1 MENVTFSE
9 EFRVVPRGHP
19 WIVVRNNVDLP
30 QGNCGSATRA
40 DTNVPWIQVENGG
53 NQKANF
59 VRNNNARIEK
69 DIAKTVRII
78 IIVLDSLSP
87 SSAPVELG

>member
-1 MENVTFSE
+1 M
-9 EFRVVPRGHP
+9 VVPRGHP
-19 WIVVRNNVDLP
+19 RIVVWNNVDLL
-30 QGNCGSATRA
+30 QSSRRYSARA
-40 DTNVPWIQVENGG
+40 DMNFPQIWAENGG

-69 DIAKTVRII
+69 DIAK
-78 IIVLDSLSP
+78 IVQILVVELDNLSP